1 MPPASAA
8 ANKHKRDSMPTSE
21 SPNEW
26 SIELQT
32 VEDLITGLTLEFK
45 LGPDGVPVLRL
56 TGEAM
61 PGGREIR
68 FPSSTRPRVQ
78 PRDPFPAATHVN

>member
-1 MPPASAA
+1 
-8 ANKHKRDSMPTSE
+8 MPTSD
-21 SPNEW
+21 SPNPW

-56 TGEAM
+56 TGD
-61 PGGREIR
+61 
-68 FPSSTRPRVQ
+68 STLR
-78 PRDPFPAATHVN
+78 